1 MVRDMPLPGTGVPT
15 GHVFRVD
22 RARGPVWYAKY
33 RLPDGRQVQKKIGP
47 AWTGRGRPATGTF
60 TRRTAEDWLRDVL
73 DQARRGTL
81 PGLVATGAL
90 FDDACEEW
98 LRYVAAERDCKPST
112 LRDYRSTV
120 QAHLL
125 PAFGGVRVEE
135 VTAEAIEH
143 WRAGFDAGRG
153 RGRRPL
159 SNRTKNKLVTVL
171 HGIFERA
178 RKVYGLPTNPVASV
192 ERLRARF
199 DPMRFSFYTP
209 EEVQALARA
218 AASEQ
223 DAAVFL
229 AAAFTGLRRGELVA
243 LRWREVDFARQ
254 TIRVSASYANGELT
268 LPKSGKGRSVPMAPP
283 VASALARL
291 GQRERWTG
299 PDDLVFV
306 GAGGSYLDASALRR
320 RYVVAQRAAGL
331 RPLRF
336 HDLRHTFGTLAVEH
350 VASLVELQ
358 AWMGHADIKTTM
370 RYTHFRSHEDAA
382 ERLARAF
389 AGDSAASVT
398 ESRS

>member
-1 MVRDMPLPGTGVPT
+1 
-15 GHVFRVD
+15 
-22 RARGPVWYAKY
+22 
-33 RLPDGRQVQKKIGP
+33 
-47 AWTGRGRPATGTF
+47 
-60 TRRTAEDWLRDVL
+60 
-73 DQARRGTL
+73 
-81 PGLVATGAL
+81 
-90 FDDACEEW
+90 
-98 LRYVAAERDCKPST
+98 
-112 LRDYRSTV
+112 
-120 QAHLL
+120 
-125 PAFGGVRVEE
+125 
-135 VTAEAIEH
+135 
-143 WRAGFDAGRG
+143 
-153 RGRRPL
+153 
-159 SNRTKNKLVTVL
+159 
-171 HGIFERA
+171 
-178 RKVYGLPTNPVASV
+178 
-192 ERLRARF
+192 
-199 DPMRFSFYTP
+199 MRFSFYAP

-229 AAAFTGLRRGELVA
+229 TAAFTGLRRGELVA

-254 TIRVSASYANGELT
+254 MIRVSASYGNGELT

-283 VASALARL
+283 VAEALARL

-320 RYVVAQRAAGL
+320 RYVAAQRAAGL

-370 RYTHFRSHEDAA
+370 RYTHVRSHEDAA

-389 AGDSAASVT
+389 EAGAAAASTPAVPPAGSGRR
-398 ESRS
+398 ELP

>member
-1 MVRDMPLPGTGVPT
+1 MVDAMPLPGTRVPT
-15 GHVFRVD
+15 GHVFRVE

-47 AWTGRGRPATGTF
+47 AWMGRGRPAAGTF
-60 TRRTAEDWLRDVL
+60 TRRTAEDWLREVL

-90 FDDACEEW
+90 FDDACDEW
-98 LRYVAAERDCKPST
+98 LRYVEQERDCKPST

-125 PAFGGVRVEE
+125 PAFGGVRVED
-135 VTAEAIEH
+135 VTPGAIER
-143 WRAGFDAGRG
+143 WRARLNTRRG
-153 RGRRPL
+153 RDRQPL

-178 RKVYGLPTNPVASV
+178 RKVYGLPLNPVASV

-209 EEVQALARA
+209 EEVQALTRA
-218 AASEQ
+218 AGSEQ

-229 AAAFTGLRRGELVA
+229 TAAFTGLRRGELVA

-358 AWMGHADIKTTM
+358 AWMGHADI
-370 RYTHFRSHEDAA
+370 
-382 ERLARAF
+382 
-389 AGDSAASVT
+389 
-398 ESRS
+398 